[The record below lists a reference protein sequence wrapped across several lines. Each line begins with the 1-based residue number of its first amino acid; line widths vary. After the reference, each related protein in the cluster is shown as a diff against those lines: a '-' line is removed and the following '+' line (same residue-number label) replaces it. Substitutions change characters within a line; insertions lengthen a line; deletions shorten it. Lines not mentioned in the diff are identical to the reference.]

1 MKRAGDPVWKLKNV
15 ACAMI
20 STLHLV
26 VEEGTKSP
34 LNPILGETLIQ
45 KSVNGMMLY
54 CEQTSHHPPISNF
67 LVEGPASNPFKIY
80 GYLEYQ
86 VQVQGMFS
94 AVHIKMPGNT
104 FLELPD
110 GTKYQLTNPN
120 SEVQGLMSD
129 TKIWNAIDT
138 VTIKDLT
145 NEYELEITFDAQKED
160 RPSGFSGMF

>member
-86 VQVQGMFS
+86 VQV
-94 AVHIKMPGNT
+94 
-104 FLELPD
+104 
-110 GTKYQLTNPN
+110 
-120 SEVQGLMSD
+120 
-129 TKIWNAIDT
+129 
-138 VTIKDLT
+138 
-145 NEYELEITFDAQKED
+145 
-160 RPSGFSGMF
+160 